1 MIIIVLLILTTS
13 VGFSQNQS
21 LSNFIPEG
29 YILFEQYSG
38 DLNNDNLE
46 DCVLIIKNTK
56 EENVVTNRFDKKV
69 DRNRRGII
77 VLLKRGDSYEVAVK
91 NLDCFTSENE
101 DGGVY
106 YAPELRINL
115 ENGTL
120 KINYSHGRYGFWE
133 YIFRYNKSDFELIGY
148 ESSENHG
155 PVVNNKTSI
164 NFLTKKKLMSE
175 NIYKNLEDEPE
186 VFKETWVQIK
196 IDNLI
201 KLSEI
206 QAFEEQVTPY
216 FYRMNLNQ
224 KQIRTLEKLR
234 DTLLPKLMSGEVRVQ
249 L

>member
-1 MIIIVLLILTTS
+1 MRKINSNIKAIIVVLLFLTTS
-13 VGFSQNQS
+13 IGFSQNQS

-56 EENVVTNRFDKKV
+56 EENVVTNRFDNKV

-77 VLLKRGDSYEVAVK
+77 VLLKKGDSYEVAVK

-106 YAPELRINL
+106 YAPELWINL
-115 ENGTL
+115 ENGKL

-148 ESSENHG
+148 ESSENYG

-175 NIYKNLEDEPE
+175 NINKNLEDEPE
-186 VFKETWVQIK
+186 VFKNTWVQIK
-196 IDNLI
+196 IDSLI

-206 QAFEEQVTPY
+206 QAFEE
-216 FYRMNLNQ
+216 LNMT
-224 KQIRTLEKLR
+224 KY
-234 DTLLPKLMSGEVRVQ
+234 
-249 L
+249 